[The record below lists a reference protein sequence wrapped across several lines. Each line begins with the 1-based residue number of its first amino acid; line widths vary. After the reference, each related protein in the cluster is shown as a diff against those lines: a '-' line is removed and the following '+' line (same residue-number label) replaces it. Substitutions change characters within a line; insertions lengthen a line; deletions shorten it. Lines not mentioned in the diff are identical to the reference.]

1 MGQERRGIFSKI
13 YASGTGT
20 VSSAVRRQLRRQL
33 RRQFRRQLRRELWRQ
48 LRREL
53 RRQNHGFASKSLHT
67 RRVSVGTSFICL
79 KDVVKDIVIRGVL
92 HERRVY
98 CLRKIKIIFICSL
111 RCDVFQAKHQ
121 ESRCLSQRLST
132 SFRHMKDVPI
142 ASHAKVRRPTVNGP
156 VFIHVHAFVYIYIYT
171 EYEYEQ

>member
-92 HERRVY
+92 PERRDYV
-98 CLRKIKIIFICSL
+98 LMEKRKTLYFCVTM
-111 RCDVFQAKHQ
+111 R
-121 ESRCLSQRLST
+121 RLSSNTLRITTSFTT
-132 SFRHMKDVPI
+132 SFRHMKDVP
-142 ASHAKVRRPTVNGP
+142 
-156 VFIHVHAFVYIYIYT
+156 Y
-171 EYEYEQ
+171 